1 MKSAD
6 SCRPI
11 PVSRFQSAD
20 SLQPIPVSRFPSAD
34 SVSGQILNMFD
45 KEELANDY
53 IPTGGLAIEM
63 ADWEIE

>member
-6 SCRPI
+6 SRWPI
-11 PVSRFQSAD
+11 PVGRFRSAD
-20 SLQPIPVSRFPSAD
+20 SLQLIPVSRFPSAD
-34 SVSGQILNMFD
+34 SVSGQILNMFN

-53 IPTGGLAIEM
+53 IPTGGSAIEM